1 MKTSTLQVRHVSI
14 SIDRPPGDVYRV
26 VSNVDNLPKW
36 ATGLVGSG
44 TVGKVNGEWIV
55 SGGTLGRVK
64 VRFTAPNELGVLD
77 HDVVLESG
85 ETFHN
90 PIRVIPNGAGSEL
103 VFSVF
108 RQPDVSPEQF
118 ERDLRA
124 VQKDLEILK
133 GLLER

>member
-1 MKTSTLQVRHVSI
+1 MKTSTLEVRHVST
-14 SIDRPPGDVYRV
+14 SIDRPPGEVYRF

-44 TVGKVNGEWIV
+44 TVRDVNGEWIV
-55 SGGTLGRVK
+55 SGGTLGQVK
-64 VRFTAPNELGVLD
+64 VRFTEPNDLGVLD

-108 RQPDVSPEQF
+108 RQPDVSTEQF
-118 ERDLRA
+118 ERDLHA
-124 VQKDLEILK
+124 VQKDLAILK